1 MIILKIKNVKNL
13 HLLIGFIFGLILI
26 ISGAIL
32 KIDHSSY
39 ANSIIILGLIIKI
52 QVILMVIYK
61 YGYLLR
67 K

>member
-1 MIILKIKNVKNL
+1 MIILNKNVKNL
-13 HLLIGFIFGLILI
+13 HLLIGFIVGLVLI

-32 KIDHSSY
+32 KINHNSY
-39 ANSIIILGLIIKI
+39 AKSIIILGLIIKI
-52 QVILMVIYK
+52 QIILRVIYK